1 MLIFAGFPSVLPSP
15 NWIWNLTQKQ
25 RETAV
30 ERTFKCRF
38 CAKTSSCCEAAKELI
53 RWLSAWRLGNLEQT
67 GGSSAVHDLG
77 ATVRVELFGSILQVK
92 LHGAFADENFMSDL
106 LIAHSFGGG
115 LDHFEFAIG

>member
-30 ERTFKCRF
+30 ERAFKCRF

-53 RWLSAWRLGNLEQT
+53 RRLSAWRLGNLEQT
-67 GGSSAVHDLG
+67 CSGSAVHDLG
-77 ATVRVELFGSILQVK
+77 AAVRVEFFGGILQVK
-92 LHGAFADENFMSDL
+92 LHGAFANEDFVSDL
-106 LIAHSFGGG
+106 FIAHTFGGS
-115 LDHFEFAIG
+115 LDYFKFTIG